1 MKRAARQQAAIFQK
15 PAVKEQVTG
24 FLFILP
30 GFVGFIAFIL
40 IPVAMSLGLSFT
52 EWNFLKG
59 WDGIHFN
66 GLNNYMKL
74 FSDSWFTRSLV
85 NNLLYT
91 GVTIPVLLILG
102 LITAEIINHH
112 CYMGNLIRVLIFIPY
127 IASIVA
133 VCTVWQV
140 MLQPSYGPVNQFLM
154 SIGIENP
161 PRWLVDQKW
170 AIWAIIF
177 INVWTQLGYYV
188 AVYMSGLRNVSKDL
202 YEAAQ
207 IDGAGGVQQFWYITI
222 PMVKP
227 TTFFL
232 ATMGIISSFKVFD
245 VVSVLTQGGPGN
257 STSVMAYYIYK
268 TAFQEFKMGYAC
280 ALAWAL
286 FIIIFLVTVFQWKF
300 QSSFSNE

>member
-1 MKRAARQQAAIFQK
+1 MKRAAKQQAASFQK
-15 PAVKEQVTG
+15 PAIKEQVTG

-154 SIGIENP
+154 SLGIENP

-177 INVWTQLGYYV
+177 INIWTQLGYYV
-188 AVYMSGLRNVSKDL
+188 AVYMSGLRNVSRDL

-207 IDGAGGVQQFWYITI
+207 IDGAGGIQQFWYITI